1 MADLSQHLKKLD
13 TLREG
18 IDELDTQLV
27 ELLAKRNQITTQVGQ
42 IKAEAGM
49 PVYVPEREK
58 ALIASRRA
66 QAEAL
71 GVSPELTEDLLR
83 RVMRESYHTQN
94 NKYRCVKPDVDN
106 VVVIGGA
113 GALGRVFVSLFVRSN
128 YNVSVVEKDDWDNGR
143 AASLL
148 STASLVVVA
157 VPINLTEAV
166 ISKLTMLPKDC
177 VLADIT
183 SIKAKPLEA
192 MLAAHTG
199 PVVGLHPMFGPD
211 APGMIKQVVVVCD
224 GRGSEKYSWLIE
236 QMRIWGATIHDSS
249 AQEHDQAMAY
259 IQVMR
264 HFNTFVYGQHL
275 KGEDPN
281 LESLTM
287 FSSPIYRLELAMVG
301 RLFAQS
307 PQLYADII
315 FNNPDNFA
323 LLRRFY
329 ERFGI
334 ALSLLE
340 NGDKKGFVEQ
350 FMKVGAWFG
359 DYAKKCL
366 VDSKQMLL
374 KADDGQLLRDK

>member
-1 MADLSQHLKKLD
+1 MTDSSQHLKELEKL
-13 TLREG
+13 RKG
-18 IDELDTQLV
+18 IDELDSQLV
-27 ELLAKRNQITTQVGQ
+27 DLLAKRNQITTQVGQ

-58 ALIASRRA
+58 ALIASRRQ
-66 QAEAL
+66 QADAL
-71 GVSPELTEDLLR
+71 GVSPDLTEDLLR

-94 NKYRCVKPDVDN
+94 NKYRCVKPEIDN

-113 GALGRVFVSLFVRSN
+113 GALGRVFVSLFERSN
-128 YNVSVVEKDDWDNGR
+128 YNVSVVERDDWENGY
-143 AASLL
+143 AESVLQ
-148 STASLVVVA
+148 TASLVIVS
-157 VPINLTEAV
+157 VPINLTESV
-166 ISKLTMLPKDC
+166 IAKLTMLPENC

-192 MLAAHTG
+192 MLAVHNG
-199 PVVGLHPMFGPD
+199 PVVGRHPMFGPD
-211 APGMIKQVVVVCD
+211 APGMINQVVVVCE
-224 GRGSEKYSWLIE
+224 GRGSEKYAWLIE

-249 AQEHDQAMAY
+249 AKEHDEAMAY

-275 KGEDPN
+275 KGENPD

-329 ERFGI
+329 ERFGL

-340 NGDKKGFVEQ
+340 SGDKKGFVEQ
-350 FMKVGAWFG
+350 FMKVGGWFG

-366 VDSKQMLL
+366 VDSKQLLL